1 MHFDFH
7 TDLRSRPTRTPQP
20 HSRPQSAYNHEILV
34 ESFSKG
40 PDRISIDYP
49 IITVC
54 RALMQTSH
62 LPRTLRL
69 SLSSEE
75 YGHRDVDSLYWYC
88 EDGWGPGSPSLVGL
102 TLTLKNL
109 PF

>member
-1 MHFDFH
+1 
-7 TDLRSRPTRTPQP
+7 
-20 HSRPQSAYNHEILV
+20 
-34 ESFSKG
+34 
-40 PDRISIDYP
+40 
-49 IITVC
+49 
-54 RALMQTSH
+54 MQTSH

-102 TLTLKNL
+102 GLTLKNL